1 MLRKNFHQQ
10 LEDLKLLLIEMG
22 ATVESVIELAIEGL
36 ENQDLEKS
44 NQAIKLDDKVDR
56 LELTIEKKCLDLF
69 ALQTPV
75 AVDLRKIS
83 TILKMITDLERIGD
97 YGVNIAYDTIKL
109 NNRRLIKPLQDIPKM
124 AKVTREMVRGSLD
137 SFVNEDAELAKITAG
152 KDDLVDEIYSKMY
165 SELLDIMK
173 NDNCDA
179 EQIVHLLFIGRHLE
193 RMADHATNI
202 CEKIVYM
209 TTSKRALF

>member
-56 LELTIEKKCLDLF
+56 LELEIEKKCLDLF

-137 SFVNEDAELAKITAG
+137 SFVNEDAQLAKITAG

>member
-22 ATVESVIELAIEGL
+22 ATVERVIELSIEGL

-44 NQAIKLDDKVDR
+44 NQAIKLDDEVDR
-56 LELTIEKKCLDLF
+56 LEIEIEKKCLNLF

-97 YGVNIAYDTIKL
+97 YAVNIAYDTISI
-109 NNRRLIKPLQDIPKM
+109 NNRKLIKPLQDIPLM
-124 AKVTREMVRGSLD
+124 ADITKEIVRGSLD
-137 SFVNEDAELAKITAG
+137 SFVREDAELARETAS
-152 KDDLVDEIYSKMY
+152 KDDLVDDIYSKMY
-165 SELLDIMK
+165 SELLEALRKENSDT
-173 NDNCDA
+173 
-179 EQIVHLLFIGRHLE
+179 EQIVYLLCIGRHLE

-209 TTSKRALF
+209 TTSERPLF

>member
-10 LEDLKLLLIEMG
+10 LEKLELLLIEMG
-22 ATVESVIELAIEGL
+22 AAVESVIELAIEGL

-44 NQAIKLDDKVDR
+44 RQAIKLDDKVDR
-56 LELTIEKKCLDLF
+56 LEIEIEKKCLDLF

-109 NNRRLIKPLQDIPKM
+109 NNRRLIKPLQDIPQM
-124 AKVTREMVRGSLD
+124 AKVTREMVKGSLD
-137 SFVNEDAELAKITAG
+137 SFVNEDAELAKTTAI

-165 SELLDIMK
+165 NELLGIMK
-173 NDNCDA
+173 EDSSDA
-179 EQIVHLLFIGRHLE
+179 EQIVLLLFIGRHLE

-209 TTSKRALF
+209 TTSKRYLF

>member
-1 MLRKNFHQQ
+1 MLRKGFHEE
-10 LEDLKLLLIEMG
+10 LEKLEFLLIEMG
-22 ATVESVIELAIEGL
+22 ATVERVIQLSIEGL

-44 NQAIKLDDKVDR
+44 NQAIKLDDKVDQ
-56 LELTIEKKCLDLF
+56 LELEIEKKCLDLF

-97 YGVNIAYDTIKL
+97 YAVNIAYDTIKL
-109 NNRRLIKPLQDIPKM
+109 NNRKLIKPLQDIPQM
-124 AKVTREMVRGSLD
+124 AKITREMVKGSLD
-137 SFVNEDAELAKITAG
+137 SFVKEDAELARITAS
-152 KDDLVDEIYSKMY
+152 KDDLVDDIYSKMY
-165 SELLDIMK
+165 GELLEAMSK
-173 NDNCDA
+173 DNSDT
-179 EQIVHLLFIGRHLE
+179 EQIVYLLFIGRHLE

-209 TTSKRALF
+209 TTSKRQLF